1 MMKTQ
6 EKKRLEQLDSI
17 KLLHRGHSHIAEY
30 YTTSSDKTIAQENN
44 YEPD

>member
-17 KLLHRGHSHIAEY
+17 KLLHRGHSHISEY

>member
-1 MMKTQ
+1 MMKTE

-17 KLLHRGHSHIAEY
+17 KLLHRGHSHIVGY
-30 YTTSSDKTIAQENN
+30 YTTCSNKTIAQENN